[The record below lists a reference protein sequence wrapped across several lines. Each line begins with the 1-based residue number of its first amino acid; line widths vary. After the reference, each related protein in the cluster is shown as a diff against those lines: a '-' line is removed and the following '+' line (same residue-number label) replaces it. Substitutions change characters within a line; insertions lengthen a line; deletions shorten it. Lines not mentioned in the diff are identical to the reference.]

1 MESMKLTQLKHRA
14 MVAAL
19 VRTVAAHKLNDVGD
33 YTCKSTSVIMLSTQ
47 IKSNQSRRR
56 TYTIRYMGLGRT

>member
-1 MESMKLTQLKHRA
+1 MKLTEPEHRA

-33 YTCKSTSVIMLSTQ
+33 YTCKLTSVI
-47 IKSNQSRRR
+47 IPSN
-56 TYTIRYMGLGRT
+56 